1 MLLMGIAGGGK
12 LLPPA
17 GAPTAPP
24 EAIAGAM
31 SFRPKFSKLLET
43 LLMFSGAALAL
54 ALKKEEK
61 SSRPCQRFGQVQQC
75 MHCSSKKG
83 EENARLEH
91 YKEGVLL
98 QSHCNTHR
106 NHRDCVWCGF
116 FPTGSGQIVLA
127 LSS

>member
-54 ALKKEEK
+54 ALKKRGEIITSLPAVWTGTAMHALFFKKRGRK
-61 SSRPCQRFGQVQQC
+61 S
-75 MHCSSKKG
+75 K
-83 EENARLEH
+83 
-91 YKEGVLL
+91 
-98 QSHCNTHR
+98 T
-106 NHRDCVWCGF
+106 
-116 FPTGSGQIVLA
+116 
-127 LSS
+127 